1 MLLEWTTHFLK
12 KMDDLKKEDKF
23 YDSNLREFVEEKL
36 SEMARN
42 DAMDDE
48 ICYFANIMDETKDDD
63 EYWYCIYTLVDLVST
78 I

>member
-1 MLLEWTTHFLK
+1 
-12 KMDDLKKEDKF
+12 MDHTFFKENGRSEKEDKF

-42 DAMDDE
+42 DTMDDE